1 MDPRDSR
8 GGKGPPPVSDEG
20 FPTMSNSLP
29 CNGAEIPFGTIRIEA
44 DGRLLPDRE
53 AARIL
58 ALQDG
63 GGAPI
68 ASEGE
73 MAPLVG
79 ALTQAAQAVREGAC
93 SWSSLVPM
101 PDGLLLEV
109 LVHGDPVQAGGP
121 VYAVV
126 QDVARRRQR
135 EEHVNRAQR
144 VEALS
149 ELSGELA
156 HEFNNVGTAILGL
169 TDLLVLDAKDTPS
182 RVLLGQVQTAAR
194 RGLNLAGQL
203 LTFGRRHMHREES
216 CDPSDV
222 FQSVVELVRQTF
234 PRSIE
239 IGVDLRADPCQIES
253 DPEQLRQAFVNL
265 ALNARDAL
273 ADTPGVIVFRSSL
286 VQMDEDHLQ
295 HFPGTAPGRYLL
307 FEVGD
312 TGRGIPKEIQ
322 PRIFRPFFTTRED
335 SRSGL
340 GLATTYGIIRSH
352 GGQISF
358 VSEAGVGTRF
368 MVLLP
373 YSPARPHEPAS
384 PAPAAHPRVPAPD
397 TALLDRS
404 ANELVLFADDEESI
418 RLFAGAALR
427 RRGYRALT
435 ARNGQEAVDL
445 VRTHG
450 SEIKMVF
457 LDLTMPVMGGHEAFE
472 KMREMQPDLRVVI
485 MSGYGADERSV
496 SLLEQG
502 ALAFLAKPF
511 DVHELLSM
519 VEMALHDRPGA

>member
-1 MDPRDSR
+1 
-8 GGKGPPPVSDEG
+8 
-20 FPTMSNSLP
+20 MSNSLS

-58 ALQDG
+58 GLQGEGSEPISSDG
-63 GGAPI
+63 D
-68 ASEGE
+68 
-73 MAPLVG
+73 MATLVE
-79 ALTQAAQAVREGAC
+79 ALTGAAGAIREGAC
-93 SWSSLVPM
+93 SWSSLVSM

-109 LVHGDPVQAGGP
+109 LVHGDPVHTGGL

-135 EEHVNRAQR
+135 EEHANRAQR

-182 RVLLGQVQTAAR
+182 RVLLGQVQSAAR

-203 LTFGRRHMHREES
+203 LTFGRRHMRREES
-216 CDPSDV
+216 CDPSEV
-222 FQSVVELVRQTF
+222 FQGVVELVRQTF

-239 IGVDLRADPCQIES
+239 IGVDLQADPCQIES
-253 DPEQLRQAFVNL
+253 DPQQLRQAFVNL

-312 TGRGIPKEIQ
+312 TGRGIPKEVQ

-368 MVLLP
+368 MILLP
-373 YSPARPHEPAS
+373 YSPARPHELPSPSPAS
-384 PAPAAHPRVPAPD
+384 AAAPRIPAHD
-397 TALLDRS
+397 TELLDRS

-457 LDLTMPVMGGHEAFE
+457 LDLTMPVMGGQEAFE

-485 MSGYGADERSV
+485 MSGYGADERSLN
-496 SLLEQG
+496 LLEQG
-502 ALAFLAKPF
+502 ALAFLSKPF

-519 VEMALHDRPGA
+519 VEMALHSPPGA